1 MAGSNVYK
9 GKDYTLHAAVEG
21 VVTFTKKNFVR
32 FDGRKYLKTIVNVIP
47 MEAIAAEAKKPAAKA
62 TTPKKK
68 SAAPAKAKATKV
80 EKKVPAKTAKT

>member
-9 GKDYTLHAAVEG
+9 GKDFTLHAAVEG

-62 TTPKKK
+62 KV
-68 SAAPAKAKATKV
+68 AAKV
-80 EKKVPAKTAKT
+80 EKKAPAVKKTEVKKPVTKA